1 MTAPIASGWS
11 GCRVG
16 LAPTGK
22 RRLVTAHTLIIAM
35 AGAAILAIRWKR
47 KSSQR
52 AALLGLG
59 LELLGAG
66 MNPLPPA
73 HVQLEEVTRRT
84 KVKKDSETG
93 KPE

>member
-1 MTAPIASGWS
+1 LDKLIALMI
-11 GCRVG
+11 VV
-16 LAPTGK
+16 AFM
-22 RRLVTAHTLIIAM
+22 IAM

-73 HVQLEEVTRRT
+73 QVQIEEVTRRT

-93 KPE
+93 EPE

>member
-1 MTAPIASGWS
+1 MDTLVALMIVFAFIA
-11 GCRVG
+11 
-16 LAPTGK
+16 
-22 RRLVTAHTLIIAM
+22 AM
-35 AGAAILAIRWKR
+35 VGAAVLGIRWKR

-84 KVKKDSETG
+84 KIKKESETG
-93 KPE
+93 EPDESPSHLNPFGRGGEDD